1 MQAQLYP
8 AVFCGANGKY
18 ARDKDSRKVAM
29 ADDDNVGV
37 LGRLAALLLAADIA
51 ELGRLSAPILGRAVD
66 GADLLNDAV
75 DTGLHLLG

>member
-1 MQAQLYP
+1 
-8 AVFCGANGKY
+8 
-18 ARDKDSRKVAM
+18 M

-66 GADLLNDAV
+66 GADLFNDAV